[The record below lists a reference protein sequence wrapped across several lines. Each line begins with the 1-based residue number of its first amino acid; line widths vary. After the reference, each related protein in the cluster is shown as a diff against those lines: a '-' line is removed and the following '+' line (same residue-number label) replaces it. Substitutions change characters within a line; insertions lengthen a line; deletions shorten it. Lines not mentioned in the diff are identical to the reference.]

1 MADARRDFVKYT
13 FYQVAP
19 EWRRLP
25 ASERAAGKD
34 EFAAVAAEYA
44 DRLALNTYS
53 LVGARGDADFMLWG
67 VCPRLE
73 TINELAGQLNR
84 TRLAGYLQTPYSY
97 LGMTRRSPYIDDH
110 RHEGQDGAG
119 DTAARRSAE
128 RRHEGQD
135 GAGDAAARCGDTASG
150 GETAS
155 LGGTASR
162 GGTAQL
168 GETAS
173 GGETASLRIVG
184 RRYLFMY
191 PFWKTHEWYQLS
203 QEARQEMMTEH
214 FRIGHRFPQVK
225 ISTAYSFGLDD
236 PEFILGFET
245 DDPGGFLDLVMALR
259 ESRARPYTL
268 RDTPIFSC
276 INRPLRECLDDA
288 A

>member
-1 MADARRDFVKYT
+1 MADPRRDFVKYT
-13 FYQVAP
+13 FYKVQP

-25 ASERAAGKD
+25 AADRAAGKD

-44 DRLALNTYS
+44 DRLALNTYT
-53 LVGARGDADFMLWG
+53 LAGTRGDADFMLWG
-67 VCPRLE
+67 VSPELE
-73 TINELAGQLNR
+73 AINELAAQLNR
-84 TRLAGYLQTPYSY
+84 TRLAGYLETPHSY

-119 DTAARRSAE
+119 DTA
-128 RRHEGQD
+128 
-135 GAGDAAARCGDTASG
+135 
-150 GETAS
+150 
-155 LGGTASR
+155 
-162 GGTAQL
+162 
-168 GETAS
+168 
-173 GGETASLRIVG
+173 SLRIVG

-191 PFWKTHEWYQLS
+191 PFWKTHDWYQLP
-203 QEARQEMMTEH
+203 QERRQEMMNEH
-214 FRIGHRFPQVK
+214 FVIGHQYPQVK

-259 ESRARPYTL
+259 ESKARPYTL
-268 RDTPIFSC
+268 QDTPIFFC